1 MLSLLSEPCRVTLD
15 HHDETPGKPYAL
27 IGFQVHQDESLHPV
41 IVDLEDGRISVVG
54 IYDIQV
60 DVSKLKGNLG
70 LPKRQI
76 PVPKIVRGKT

>member
-1 MLSLLSEPCRVTLD
+1 MLSLLSEPCRVTWD
-15 HHDETPGKPYAL
+15 NHDGITGKPYAL
-27 IGFQVHQDESLHPV
+27 IGFQVRQDEALCPIV
-41 IVDLEDGRISVVG
+41 VDLEDGRIAVVG

-76 PVPKIVRGKT
+76 PVPKIKKGER